1 MSEHRCIITVGLE
14 IGGRT
19 PAADILDAAGF
30 DWTHSYGGP
39 HWEDDATRVALRGV
53 SAILAGSEHFDATT
67 LEDTDAL
74 QVIARNGV
82 GYDKVDLDY
91 CTNRGIVVTYA
102 PGVMADAVA
111 DLTFALLLAM
121 VRHVATG
128 DRAVKAGD
136 YNVPI
141 GEDLPSMTLG
151 LLGCGR
157 IGAETVRRAKGF
169 RMRVLVHDPFVDADS
184 LQQMGVE
191 PVDRATLLA
200 EADAISL
207 HVPLSADNAN
217 IVDAEFL
224 GSMKRGSYLI
234 NTARGGLV
242 DETALIDA
250 LQSGQ
255 LAGAGLD
262 CQASEPPVGVSAQLV
277 GLDSVVATP
286 HSGSLTITARIRMAQ
301 MAARSIVDVLQGRVP
316 EQVVNREVLEK
327 LGLKPS

>member
-1 MSEHRCIITVGLE
+1 
-14 IGGRT
+14 
-19 PAADILDAAGF
+19 
-30 DWTHSYGGP
+30 
-39 HWEDDATRVALRGV
+39 
-53 SAILAGSEHFDATT
+53 
-67 LEDTDAL
+67 
-74 QVIARNGV
+74 
-82 GYDKVDLDY
+82 
-91 CTNRGIVVTYA
+91 
-102 PGVMADAVA
+102 
-111 DLTFALLLAM
+111 
-121 VRHVATG
+121 
-128 DRAVKAGD
+128 
-136 YNVPI
+136 
-141 GEDLPSMTLG
+141 
-151 LLGCGR
+151 
-157 IGAETVRRAKGF
+157 
-169 RMRVLVHDPFVDADS
+169 MRVLVHDPFVDADS

-191 PVDRATLLA
+191 PVNRATLLA

-207 HVPLSADNAN
+207 HVPLSSDNAN
-217 IVDAEFL
+217 IVEAEFL

>member
-1 MSEHRCIITVGLE
+1 MAFKVINSESFLIEPARSHLE
-14 IGGRT
+14 TNDCEVIENHLAEISQDEFCEAIRGIEGVVSGGELYT
-19 PAADILDAAGF
+19 PRVFEAADKLK
-30 DWTHSYGGP
+30 
-39 HWEDDATRVALRGV
+39 
-53 SAILAGSEHFDATT
+53 
-67 LEDTDAL
+67 
-74 QVIARNGV
+74 VIARIGA
-82 GYDKVDLDY
+82 GYDKIDLDY
-91 CTNRGIVVTYA
+91 CTNRGIVVTYT
-102 PGVMADAVA
+102 PGVMAAAVA
-111 DLTFALLLAM
+111 DLTFAFLLAM

-286 HSGSLTITARIRMAQ
+286 HSGSLTLTARIRMAQ
-301 MAARSIVDVLQGRVP
+301 LAARSIVDVLQGRVP

>member
-1 MSEHRCIITVGLE
+1 
-14 IGGRT
+14 
-19 PAADILDAAGF
+19 
-30 DWTHSYGGP
+30 
-39 HWEDDATRVALRGV
+39 
-53 SAILAGSEHFDATT
+53 
-67 LEDTDAL
+67 
-74 QVIARNGV
+74 
-82 GYDKVDLDY
+82 
-91 CTNRGIVVTYA
+91 
-102 PGVMADAVA
+102 
-111 DLTFALLLAM
+111 
-121 VRHVATG
+121 
-128 DRAVKAGD
+128 
-136 YNVPI
+136 
-141 GEDLPSMTLG
+141 
-151 LLGCGR
+151 
-157 IGAETVRRAKGF
+157 
-169 RMRVLVHDPFVDADS
+169 MRVCAHDPFVDADS

-191 PVDRATLLA
+191 PVNRATLLA

-217 IVDAEFL
+217 IVEAEFL

-327 LGLKPS
+327 LGQPS